1 MTTSKKTSKSVKS
14 VPVAVV
20 SVTPVA
26 VAVPSACNSPAV
38 AAEFESRL
46 NAEFDFLL
54 NQMSPE
60 IRSAVDVA
68 EGRRMVAEDAKTISP
83 YGLLMAEMQL
93 KAIGLAMKNESLKA
107 AFTSA
112 TKADVAEV
120 EAVSHAAEAMD
131 TLQEAKCAADAAHA
145 VLESAGA
152 DTVQGRAL
160 RTVSTLQRRLDD
172 AAAKVFVS
180 LSKMK
185 ARGEEGVEYA
195 AEQASKVLAQMDL
208 LCRAAKQSVA
218 NTLAVVPGG
227 NSIRHGSNFVAEQL
241 ALALDAISGY
251 SESLLALLLQFC
263 RRVVEVVC
271 NTSVGRAAAIAVTG
285 AIVLGNPVVASALGV
300 YLGATAITGLV
311 LASVGTIAAV
321 ASTSLNYA
329 RLPAPAPSR
338 VLAPTPIRSNEA
350 AVFVVA

>member
-26 VAVPSACNSPAV
+26 VAVPAACNSPAV

-83 YGLLMAEMQL
+83 GGLLMAEMQL

-120 EAVSHAAEAMD
+120 EA
-131 TLQEAKCAADAAHA
+131 
-145 VLESAGA
+145 
-152 DTVQGRAL
+152 
-160 RTVSTLQRRLDD
+160 RTNDNFFRL
-172 AAAKVFVS
+172 F
-180 LSKMK
+180 
-185 ARGEEGVEYA
+185 
-195 AEQASKVLAQMDL
+195 
-208 LCRAAKQSVA
+208 
-218 NTLAVVPGG
+218 
-227 NSIRHGSNFVAEQL
+227 
-241 ALALDAISGY
+241 
-251 SESLLALLLQFC
+251 
-263 RRVVEVVC
+263 
-271 NTSVGRAAAIAVTG
+271 GRAAT
-285 AIVLGNPVVASALGV
+285 
-300 YLGATAITGLV
+300 
-311 LASVGTIAAV
+311 LAGRP
-321 ASTSLNYA
+321 N
-329 RLPAPAPSR
+329 
-338 VLAPTPIRSNEA
+338 
-350 AVFVVA
+350 